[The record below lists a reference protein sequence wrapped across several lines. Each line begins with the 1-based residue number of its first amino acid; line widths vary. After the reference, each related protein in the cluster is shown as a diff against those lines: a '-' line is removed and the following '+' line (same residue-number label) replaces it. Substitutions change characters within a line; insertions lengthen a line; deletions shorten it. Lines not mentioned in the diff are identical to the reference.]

1 MAEARLRRRG
11 RRNERH
17 EPVATFG
24 LGKRSRSEKK
34 EIEREEKGR
43 EAEKRYRE

>member
-24 LGKRSRSEKK
+24 LGRSRSEKK